1 MRLIRIIVDAFQC
14 IAHAEVELAAGL
26 NVLYGPN
33 DLGKSSLAAAIRNV
47 LLLPHASAAAK
58 DLASWH
64 AGDAPRVAL
73 TFSTDA
79 HEIWRVTKRFGS
91 DGSSLLEFSKDG
103 ASFATDASGR
113 QVDGT
118 LRELLQWGIG
128 PPGGRGTGRGL
139 PDSFLCNV
147 LLAEQ
152 INVPDVLTRGLGG
165 DGSQSARQR
174 LNEALQALAQDPL
187 FKRILDIAAEQVD
200 NAFTATGQ
208 FKRGQR
214 SPFRDVAQEIE
225 TLETQKKALQA
236 KLTET
241 ISAQRMLEALSGE
254 LDEQMAKLADAD
266 GHLAAVREAQA
277 QHAARAEV
285 EEELRLARSA
295 SEVIQM
301 ELNELAQAEQAVS
314 ALGEQV
320 ELAERALAEKSAA
333 AAASAQARDEAE
345 QRLQRVS
352 SEQGVA
358 ARRLALQELEHE
370 RLKATTRRDELQRS
384 VAAAE
389 TARQRRQEESAAR
402 TRLDDVNA
410 RLAAA
415 EKALAACAAAD
426 SAARAEVSRQS
437 LLETVAR
444 LRDARARLEA
454 AEQSAAQARI
464 DRETASKRRE
474 ESAGLEERIVA
485 LRAPADD
492 VVRQLAELERQVQL
506 AEAHLNVGLAV
517 ELRPLADVRVQ
528 VALDG
533 GASEEVASREPLIRD
548 AKRSVAIRVDELLD
562 IAITAG
568 EATARA
574 EAERLRARWNGEAL
588 PVLAAAGV
596 SSLGDLEERCRQAE
610 ALRKQL
616 AERRGEIEVLDQR
629 AAEAERRADG
639 VEELRRRVGHLE
651 SELRGR
657 DRAELE
663 AELGDLGAG
672 WETEI
677 ERRKAA
683 ADEASRKAAWALQ
696 TARDNLGALK
706 AEKEG
711 CGEAHRQ
718 AAAIAAE
725 AMALFPDGVD
735 ALLGDARRELA
746 EIEPLLTDLAARI
759 EAMSHQAADD
769 LAQARQE
776 RQAAGERFEAAEEA
790 VRVART
796 ARDELRQGLA
806 RASGSLE
813 ERRRQ
818 AERLDLPATEAK
830 VEEITRR
837 LAALPVPAIPAGEAE
852 IEAAEQR
859 VRQISAAIEE
869 TRSRIFHARGAL
881 EQVGGNVVR
890 EDLQDVE
897 RALQLALDR
906 QGQIEVE
913 LKAWKL
919 LQETLREAEN
929 SDGAHLGRA
938 LAGPLAEQFGAVTGG
953 RYGPIA
959 VGQDLDLPEECVEA
973 AGELRSYTLLSA
985 GTQDQLGTI
994 FRLCIAEQLGT
1005 FIVLDDHLSQC
1016 DPAKIDWF
1024 RDRLLRAAERIQIV
1038 LLTCRPEDYLDA
1050 NEFPTGDDV
1059 VRDSGLLRAVNLGRA
1074 IQRYPLATAHRS
1086 VSDPASV
1093 SSPPQEV
1100 RR

>member
-1 MRLIRIIVDAFQC
+1 MRLIRVAVDAFQC

-47 LLLPHASAAAK
+47 LLLPHTATAAEQ
-58 DLASWH
+58 LMSWH
-64 AGDAPRVAL
+64 SGDVPRVTL
-73 TFSTDA
+73 TFSTDP
-79 HEIWRVTKRFGS
+79 HKIWRVTKGFGS
-91 DGSSLLEFSKDG
+91 GGSSQLEFSRDGSSFS
-103 ASFATDASGR
+103 TDATGR
-113 QVDGT
+113 QVDGNI
-118 LRELLQWGIG
+118 RELLQWGIV
-128 PPGGRGTGRGL
+128 PPGGRGAGRGL

-165 DGSQSARQR
+165 DGNQSARQR

-187 FKRILDIAAEQVD
+187 FKRILDVAAEQVD

-225 TLETQKKALQA
+225 TLETQKQALQA

-241 ISAQRMLEALSGE
+241 IGAQRMLEALSGE
-254 LDEQMAKLADAD
+254 LDEQTAKLADAD
-266 GHLAAVREAQA
+266 GHLAAVREAYSQR
-277 QHAARAEV
+277 AARAAV
-285 EEELRLARSA
+285 EEELRQARSVCDA
-295 SEVIQM
+295 IQT
-301 ELNELAQAEQAVS
+301 ELSELAAAEETVS
-314 ALGEQV
+314 ALVAQTA
-320 ELAERALAEKSAA
+320 LAETALAEKTAA
-333 AAASAQARDEAE
+333 ATASAQARDEAE
-345 QRLQRVS
+345 QRLQRVT
-352 SEQGVA
+352 SEQGA
-358 ARRLALQELEHE
+358 QARRLALQELENE

-389 TARQRRQEESAAR
+389 TARQRSHEESAAR

-415 EKALAACAAAD
+415 EKALAAAAAAD
-426 SAARAEVSRQS
+426 SAARDEVARQR

-444 LRDARARLEA
+444 WRDARARLNAAEKAVIEARLHREA
-454 AEQSAAQARI
+454 AA
-464 DRETASKRRE
+464 KRRE
-474 ESAGLEERIVA
+474 ESAQREERLAA
-485 LRAPADD
+485 LRTPAAD
-492 VVRQLAELERQVQL
+492 VVRQLADLERRVQL
-506 AEAHLNVGLAV
+506 AEARLDVGLAV
-517 ELRPLADVRVQ
+517 ELRPLADVRLRVAVDDGAAEELAGRAPQ
-528 VALDG
+528 VLEAQ
-533 GASEEVASREPLIRD
+533 
-548 AKRSVAIRVDELLD
+548 RSVAIRVEELLD

-574 EAERLRARWNGEAL
+574 EAERLRARWNAEAL
-588 PVLAAAGV
+588 PIFEAAAV
-596 SSLGDLEERCRQAE
+596 SSLADLEDRCRQADDQ
-610 ALRKQL
+610 RKQI
-616 AERRGEIEVLDQR
+616 ADGRGEIERFERD
-629 AAEAERRADG
+629 AAEAERRAEG

-651 SELRGR
+651 AGLGGR
-657 DRAELE
+657 DPGELE
-663 AELGDLGAG
+663 ADFGDLGAA

-677 ERRKAA
+677 ERRKSA
-683 ADEASRKAAWALQ
+683 ADEAARAAARELQ
-696 TARDNLGALK
+696 AAHESLGRLT

-718 AAAIAAE
+718 AGAVAAE
-725 AMALFPDGVD
+725 AMAQFPGGVD

-746 EIEPLLTDLAARI
+746 EIEPALADLAARI
-759 EAMSHQAADD
+759 EAMAHQAEDD
-769 LAQARQE
+769 LIQARQE
-776 RQAAGERFEAAEEA
+776 RQAAGEHLEAAEAA
-790 VRVART
+790 VRLALT
-796 ARDELRQGLA
+796 TRDECRQALA

-818 AERLDLPATEAK
+818 AERLDLPAAEAK
-830 VEEITRR
+830 VEEIARR
-837 LAALPVPAIPAGEAE
+837 LAELPVPAIAAGEAE
-852 IEAAEQR
+852 IEGAEQR
-859 VRQISAAIEE
+859 VRQIRSAIDD
-869 TRSRIFHARGAL
+869 TRNRIFSARGAL

-890 EDLQDVE
+890 EDLKDVE

-906 QGQIEVE
+906 QGKIEVE
-913 LKAWKL
+913 LKGWKL
-919 LQETLREAEN
+919 LQDTLREAEN

-973 AGELRSYTLLSA
+973 AGELRSYKLLSA

-1024 RDRLLRAAERIQIV
+1024 RDRLLKAAERIQII

-1074 IQRYPLATAHRS
+1074 IQRYASAAARRS

-1093 SSPPQEV
+1093 SSPPQETG
-1100 RR
+1100 R